1 MNLRNTGVQPGCCT
15 TGGVIVQEPKCN
27 TMMCEFQ
34 MKFAQWGGVQR
45 GGPCATCTFLTHR
58 FYFFKRFGLNWQ
70 NYRSSLIYFFIV
82 VIPTWR
88 CILTFDFYKKQL
100 MRSDILCTI
109 RYVRNLSDILSF
121 ISLEIFSAVYLT
133 WLSVSDG
140 LSSSLLE
147 ATLLPPSSWQPANP
161 GARSPVA
168 SNAGDQ
174 FSGSQHAGRRGFGN
188 CKAAPGVLYASHHPT
203 NRHADD

>member
-1 MNLRNTGVQPGCCT
+1 M
-15 TGGVIVQEPKCN
+15 
-27 TMMCEFQ
+27 
-34 MKFAQWGGVQR
+34 
-45 GGPCATCTFLTHR
+45 
-58 FYFFKRFGLNWQ
+58 
-70 NYRSSLIYFFIV
+70 
-82 VIPTWR
+82 IPTWR

-100 MRSDILCTI
+100 MRSDILCAI

-161 GARSPVA
+161 GARSLATSSPA
-168 SNAGDQ
+168 PSMP
-174 FSGSQHAGRRGFGN
+174 
-188 CKAAPGVLYASHHPT
+188 AAGVLVTARQLPGSCTPATILPT
-203 NRHADD
+203 DMLMTSRPRLVRHECSILSDIYPTFFRAARRAGKVGRGRGGREEVVPKGSGG